1 MADVKTEQT
10 VEELVSRTRELNEQ
24 IIEAG
29 KQAGATYLRTY
40 ERALASIADLQEE
53 VGRASP
59 FEWVTTVANA
69 QARFTRDIAEAYT
82 AAGRELIK

>member
-1 MADVKTEQT
+1 MAVKTEQT
-10 VEELVSRTRELNEQ
+10 VEELVARSRELNEQ

-29 KQAGATYLRTY
+29 RQAGATYLRTY

-53 VGRASP
+53 VGKASP

>member
-1 MADVKTEQT
+1 MATKTDQN
-10 VEELVSRTRELNEQ
+10 VEELVARSRELNEQ

-29 KQAGATYLRTY
+29 KQAGATYLRAY
-40 ERALASIADLQEE
+40 ERALVSIADLQEE
-53 VGRASP
+53 VAKATP
-59 FEWVTTVANA
+59 IEWVSTVANA

>member
-1 MADVKTEQT
+1 MAIQNQQN
-10 VEELVSRTRELNEQ
+10 VEELAARTRELNER
-24 IIEAG
+24 IIAAG
-29 KQAGATYLRTY
+29 KQAGETYLKTY

-53 VGRASP
+53 VGKASP